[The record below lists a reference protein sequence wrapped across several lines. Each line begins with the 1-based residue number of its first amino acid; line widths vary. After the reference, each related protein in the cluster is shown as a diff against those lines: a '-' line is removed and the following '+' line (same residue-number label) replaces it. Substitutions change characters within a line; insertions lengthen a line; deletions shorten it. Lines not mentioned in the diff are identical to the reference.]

1 MSVRADGPLVFASNG
16 PLILI
21 MIRFSIAVLGVSGCG
36 WELGEV
42 GGGGGGEVEYID
54 GDKYTVK

>member
-1 MSVRADGPLVFASNG
+1 
-16 PLILI
+16 

-36 WELGEV
+36 WELGGV
-42 GGGGGGEVEYID
+42 GGGGGGGGGGGEVEYVD

>member
-1 MSVRADGPLVFASNG
+1 
-16 PLILI
+16 

-36 WELGEV
+36 WELGGV
-42 GGGGGGEVEYID
+42 GGVGGGGGGGVGGGGEVEYID